1 MILLKKNILLAI
13 LLIASCLLTGCL
25 DRSEPNVPPPTA
37 AAAVTESVA
46 STDAPSEIKYIGNT
60 KSKIF
65 HRTDCWWL
73 PEEWNQ
79 IGFSNREEA
88 IGENY
93 SPCGNCN
100 P

>member
-1 MILLKKNILLAI
+1 MILLKKNALISI
-13 LLIASCLLTGCL
+13 LLIASCLLKGCH
-25 DRSEPNVPPPTA
+25 SGTEPNVPSPTA
-37 AAAVTESVA
+37 DVVHESTMP
-46 STDAPSEIKYIGNT
+46 TDEPTVIKYIGNT

>member
-1 MILLKKNILLAI
+1 MKITIQNVLLAI
-13 LLIASCLLTGCL
+13 LLITSCLLTGCH
-25 DRSEPNVPPPTA
+25 SGAEPNVPPPTA
-37 AAAVTESVA
+37 EVVREEVVP
-46 STDAPSEIKYIGNT
+46 TDAPPEIKYIGNT

-79 IGFSNREEA
+79 IGFSSREEA

-93 SPCGNCN
+93 SPCGNCQ